1 MVEEC
6 KRLKA
11 EDTTLKQAEAFKLC
25 GASWKLMDDK
35 ARKPYTDQNEADKVR
50 QDKQI
55 KELDTKGF
63 YTCLDG
69 TKSTDKG
76 NEHLFKKKKKKQ
88 AKTLGEADDD
98 EEIPQIKKRTRKSKP

>member
-11 EDTTLKQAEAFKLC
+11 VDTTLKQAEAFKLC

-55 KELDTKGF
+55 
-63 YTCLDG
+63 
-69 TKSTDKG
+69 
-76 NEHLFKKKKKKQ
+76 
-88 AKTLGEADDD
+88 
-98 EEIPQIKKRTRKSKP
+98 